1 MRSIRGG
8 GGDAACNPPATSRLV
23 VAAMVDGRQDA
34 GAAVAPLLEVKDL
47 VVSFGEGE
55 SRAAAVNG
63 VSFSVSGGESLG
75 FVGESGSGKSVTALS
90 VMGLARGAKVSGSVR
105 FRGREILGLAP
116 RRLRSIRGR
125 EIAMV
130 FQDPM
135 SSLNPVQ
142 RIGIQISEVVE
153 THSGVSRREGM
164 KRAAELL
171 ELVGIPQARSHLGD
185 LPHEFS
191 GGMRQ
196 RVMIAM
202 AVSCSP
208 KLLIADEPTTA
219 LDVTTQAQVLALLR
233 RLQQELEMAVII
245 ITHDF
250 GVIQEVAHRVNVMYG
265 GRIVESGTL
274 GRIIAEPWHP
284 YTQGLLRSVPK
295 LDTPRLERL
304 GFVKGNPPSPFA
316 LPPGCAFADRCEHV
330 LAVCRSSAPPERALS
345 DGFSLCWLEQRPL
358 GARFDAGPEQAKTPE
373 RRSRSAAKAA
383 PLLVVDQLGVTYAA
397 GGLRLGK
404 ARRQP
409 VLAVDDVSFEVAEG
423 ETLGLVGESGS
434 GKSTIG
440 RAILQLVPITSGHI
454 TVGGRD
460 VSQMRA
466 KDLRTLA
473 QSAKIVFQDPIASLD
488 PRLTVTE
495 LVEEPMRIH
504 GVSDRKGRLRRVL
517 EVLDLVGLGSY
528 FIGRYP
534 HELSGG
540 QRQRVGVARALVL
553 SPKLIICDEPV
564 SALDVSVQAQ
574 VVNLFHDL
582 KDQLDL
588 TYLFISHDLR
598 VVRQLAD
605 RIAVIYGGQL
615 LEVNTTDELFANP
628 RQPYTQL
635 LLASVPESP
644 LKWRLKAFESVS
656 ESAPLGEIADEQTV
670 GCAFASRCPFAQ
682 EICRTERPPLRTVA
696 SGAQVACHF
705 WEEAALPA
713 GRAEPVFQRAS
724 V

>member
-1 MRSIRGG
+1 V
-8 GGDAACNPPATSRLV
+8 T
-23 VAAMVDGRQDA
+23 Q
-34 GAAVAPLLEVKDL
+34 AVGEPLLDVRDL
-47 VVSFGEGE
+47 VVGFGEGE
-55 SRAAAVNG
+55 SKAAAVNG
-63 VSFSVSGGESLG
+63 VSFTIGAGESLG

-90 VMGLARGAKVSGSVR
+90 VMGLVRGAAISGGVKLQ
-105 FRGREILGLAP
+105 GREILGLP
-116 RRLRSIRGR
+116 QRQLRSIRGK
-125 EIAMV
+125 EIAMI

-142 RIGIQISEVVE
+142 RIGLQISEVVE

-164 KRAAELL
+164 RRAVELL
-171 ELVGIPQARSHLGD
+171 ELVGIPRAASHLGD

-219 LDVTTQAQVLALLR
+219 LDVTTQAQVLGLLR
-233 RLQQELEMAVII
+233 RLQSELEMAVII

-250 GVIQEVAHRVNVMYG
+250 GVIEETAQRVNVMYG
-265 GRIVESGTL
+265 GKIVESGTL
-274 GRIIAEPWHP
+274 TRILAEPSHP

-295 LDTPRLERL
+295 LDTPRQERL
-304 GFVKGNPPSPFA
+304 GYVKGNPPSPFD
-316 LPPGCAFADRCEHV
+316 LPPGCAFADRCEHA
-330 LAVCRSSAPPERALS
+330 LEVCRSEPPPARRLP
-345 DGFSLCWLEQRPL
+345 DGFSLCWLEQRPVFESVDSSPVL
-358 GARFDAGPEQAKTPE
+358 AAPE
-373 RRSRSAAKAA
+373 RRVRPDAE
-383 PLLVVDQLGVTYAA
+383 PLLVVEALGVTYSS
-397 GGLRLGK
+397 GGFGLRRGK
-404 ARRQP
+404 RESVR
-409 VLAVDDVSFEVAEG
+409 AVDDASFEVLQG

-440 RAILQLVPITSGHI
+440 RAILQLAPITNGRI
-454 TVGGRD
+454 AVGGRD
-460 VSQMRA
+460 VATMRA
-466 KDLRTLA
+466 KDLRMLA

-488 PRLTVTE
+488 PRMTVTE
-495 LVEEPMRIH
+495 LIEEPMRIH
-504 GVSDRKGRLRRVL
+504 GVGDRDSRLHRVL
-517 EVLDLVGLGSY
+517 EVMDLVGLGSF
-528 FIGRYP
+528 FIGRFP

-540 QRQRVGVARALVL
+540 QRQRVGVARAIVL

-574 VVNLFHDL
+574 VVNLFADL

-605 RIAVIYGGQL
+605 RIAVIYGGQI
-615 LEVNTTDELFANP
+615 LEVSTNEELFANP

-644 LKWRLKAFESVS
+644 LRHRLKAFGHVGETIG
-656 ESAPLGEIADEQTV
+656 APQGAV
-670 GCAFASRCPFAQ
+670 GCAFASRCPLAQ
-682 EICRTERPPLRTVA
+682 EICRTERPPLQSVA
-696 SGAQVACHF
+696 PGAQVACHF
-705 WEEAALPA
+705 WE
-713 GRAEPVFQRAS
+713 RAS
-724 V
+724 LGSPSVAPAFQEAPA